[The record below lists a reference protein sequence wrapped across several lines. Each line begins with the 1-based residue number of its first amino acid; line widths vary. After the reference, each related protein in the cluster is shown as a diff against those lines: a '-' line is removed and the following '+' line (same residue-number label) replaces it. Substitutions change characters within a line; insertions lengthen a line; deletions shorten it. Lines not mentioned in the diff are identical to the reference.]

1 MSKGRL
7 AATRRRLYATLEQDS
22 ATGRLS
28 LVVNYGLIALIVL
41 TLIATVLESIPALN
55 DAYRSSFYL
64 IELVAVSVFSVEY
77 AARAWTAYEHAP
89 WHRFGPVGSRLRYLG
104 SAWGLIDLVGIL
116 PVWLAIFMAPE
127 LKTLLVLRLLRFL
140 KLTRYSPAMRSLLD
154 ALYAER
160 RALAGCFV
168 ILVGTPIGRVLAGAR
183 LRDWRK
189 RISQK
194 GRHVARFFKH
204 RLCRGEDQAAFPVQS
219 AWRAVTSIR
228 RIASRRKTSIVP
240 TF

>member
-1 MSKGRL
+1 MPKGRL
-7 AATRRRLYATLEQDS
+7 AATRRRLYAILEQDS

-28 LVVNYGLIALIVL
+28 LLVSYGLIALIVL

-89 WHRFGPVGSRLRYLG
+89 WRRFGPVGSRLRYLG

-168 ILVGTPIGRVLAGAR
+168 ILLGTALMAAALMHLAERSVQPDKFGTIRTRYGGRLSPLEQSVTATPCRSRPLGA
-183 LRDWRK
+183 
-189 RISQK
+189 S
-194 GRHVARFFKH
+194 
-204 RLCRGEDQAAFPVQS
+204 
-219 AWRAVTSIR
+219 
-228 RIASRRKTSIVP
+228 SRV
-240 TF
+240 